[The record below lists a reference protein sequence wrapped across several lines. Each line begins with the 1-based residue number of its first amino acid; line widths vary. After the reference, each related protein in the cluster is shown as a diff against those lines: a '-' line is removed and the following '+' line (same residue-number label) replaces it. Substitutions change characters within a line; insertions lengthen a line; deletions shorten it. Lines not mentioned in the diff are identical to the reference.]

1 MEGGVLTT
9 VVLPLALAFIM
20 LGMGLG
26 LTLADFRRVLQYPKA
41 VTIGIVCQMVLLPLI
56 GYGIARAFGM
66 EGGLAVGL
74 MVLAFCP
81 GGVTS
86 NMYSLLARGDVALS
100 ITLTAVVSVVTP
112 FTIPFLVQWSMEAFL
127 STPGA
132 APIEL
137 PIVKTI
143 VTLLAITVA
152 PVGVGMLIKRFWPG
166 FAARADRTV
175 KIASVVILVVIIAGI
190 LKKEWANIGPFF
202 AQVGLSTLTLNVST
216 MVLGFVIAM
225 MAGLRHEERV
235 SIGIEVGIQNGT
247 TGLVVAAMAAAAA
260 GIPDT
265 SNPISIAP
273 AIYSLIMFGTGA
285 AFAVLVNIGRKPAAA

>member
-143 VTLLAITVA
+143 VTLLAITVV

-260 GIPDT
+260 
-265 SNPISIAP
+265 
-273 AIYSLIMFGTGA
+273 
-285 AFAVLVNIGRKPAAA
+285 